1 MLRRGQR
8 LHGRCARICCFGLS
22 ALEARCLQCAL
33 SLPKVLYATTLL
45 SPVIPGLTRN
55 PGGYGSNIDLDSG
68 SEAGVTD
75 KKTGRYDRRG
85 KMLCRDRNREI
96 RRSLDVFLRK
106 RGMTL
111 QDGRLLRNRGMTLQ
125 DGRLL
130 CNRGMTLL
138 GGRLLCS

>member
-1 MLRRGQR
+1 MEKNTALRFVWQLLRRGQR

-22 ALEARCLQCAL
+22 ALEARCLQYAL
-33 SLPKVLYATTLL
+33 SLLKVLYAMTLF
-45 SPVIPGLTRN
+45 SSVIPGLTRN

-106 RGMTL
+106 RGMTCTAGARAAPAR
-111 QDGRLLRNRGMTLQ
+111 QVRG
-125 DGRLL
+125 GFAA
-130 CNRGMTLL
+130 
-138 GGRLLCS
+138 SA